1 MANDIRTCPNCNSP
15 LTLQNGTWFCQICG
29 SSFATD
35 WQADDVERARQET
48 AYQRAQADA
57 QRRQALYQTQQSIQQ
72 TKDANAA
79 RRAGQAALMRLAKP
93 FLIMFFIG
101 IILFIGRIILFGAVG
116 FTIHNTNVLN
126 NDDSANSYT
135 TQEQQQVMFPVDDLV
150 KDPSCLDEVI
160 ASGYYY
166 ADKET
171 AQEIQFDVKATKTGS
186 PELIELYSITP
197 KADYGTYIMT
207 VWKNLYQ
214 TDDGTTIELYVT
226 MKFYLKNMNS
236 DGTVVSDYDPYPI
249 GTPYSS
255 SNGGYTDLDLL
266 HQETITEAKNSG
278 DKVVELP
285 ITQELFS
292 KISN

>member
-1 MANDIRTCPNCNSP
+1 MANEIRKCPNCNSP

-57 QRRQALYQTQQSIQQ
+57 QRRQAVYQAQQSIQQ
-72 TKDANAA
+72 AKNANAA
-79 RRAGQAALMRLAKP
+79 RRTGQVALMKFAKP
-93 FLIMFFIG
+93 FLIIFFVG

-116 FTIHNTNVLN
+116 FTVKNTNVLN
-126 NDDSANSYT
+126 GNDDSSNTA
-135 TQEQQQVMFPVDDLV
+135 QEQKQVMFPVNDLV

-171 AQEIQFDVKATKTGS
+171 AQEIDFDVIAKKTGS
-186 PELIELYSITP
+186 PELIELYSIQP
-197 KADYGTYIMT
+197 KGDYGTFVMM

-214 TDDGTTIELYVT
+214 TDDGTTVELYVT
-226 MKFYLKNMNS
+226 MKIYLKSMNS
-236 DGTVVSDYDPYPI
+236 DGTVVSDYSPYII
-249 GTPYSS
+249 GHSYSAS
-255 SNGGYTDLDLL
+255 DGGYTDLDLL
-266 HQETITEAKNSG
+266 HQETINDAKNSG
-278 DKVVELP
+278 DKVTELP

>member
-1 MANDIRTCPNCNSP
+1 MANEIRKCPNCNSP

-57 QRRQALYQTQQSIQQ
+57 QRRQAVCQTQQSIQQ
-72 TKDANAA
+72 AKNANAA
-79 RRAGQAALMRLAKP
+79 RRTGQVALMKFAKP
-93 FLIMFFIG
+93 FLIIFFIG

-116 FTIHNTNVLN
+116 FTVKNTNVLN
-126 NDDSANSYT
+126 GNDDSSNTA
-135 TQEQQQVMFPVDDLV
+135 QEQRQVMFPVNDLV
-150 KDPSCLDEVI
+150 NDPSCLDEVI

-171 AQEIQFDVKATKTGS
+171 AQEIDFDVIAKKTGC
-186 PELIELYSITP
+186 PELIELYSIQP
-197 KADYGTYIMT
+197 KGDYGTFVMM

-214 TDDGTTIELYVT
+214 TDDGTTLELYVT
-226 MKFYLKNMNS
+226 MKIYLKSMNS
-236 DGTVVSDYDPYPI
+236 DGTVVSDYSPYPI

-278 DKVVELP
+278 DKVTELP